1 MKHYYRAIVL
11 ALFCSTT
18 HSMEVMNR
26 EQVEILN
33 QSECCIF
40 NKSIIIKK
48 VNGASLDI
56 VNDTSDWL
64 LSTDGTTLF
73 MCPTNG
79 SYCKDDDY
87 KPDIILYAIQT
98 SIYCINF
105 LFASCTIALHLY
117 FKDLQTEFGVLIVM
131 FCFSLNVD
139 HMIAFVHNRYQFT
152 HKVDESAVCAMFVY
166 LRGITNF
173 LDHSIK
179 CTILI
184 HFTYLMYN
192 SYRAQ
197 SASPSINKI
206 LICEYVVLICFLT
219 TIFSTII
226 IPYDVVVARDAFKT
240 DRGYCAIGFVD
251 GTAAIIFIVQVA
263 FLSVMEL
270 ITFSAGMV
278 FYFLVNKRCCEFK
291 TSDIRVS
298 FVLVTTAGINRVSFL
313 AGYALSH
320 SFGYA
325 FLASSVAT
333 TLEQAVLFIIFITS
347 SKVKSALNP
356 TQ

>member
-1 MKHYYRAIVL
+1 MKHYYRAVFL
-11 ALFCSTT
+11 ALFYTT
-18 HSMEVMNR
+18 IHSMEVMDK
-26 EQVEILN
+26 EQVEVLN

-40 NKSIIIKK
+40 NKSITKK
-48 VNGASLDI
+48 ADGTLLDI
-56 VNDTSDWL
+56 VNDTGDWL
-64 LSTDGTTLF
+64 LLTDGTTLL

-79 SYCKDDDY
+79 SYCEDDY
-87 KPDIILYAIQT
+87 KPDIVLYAVQT

-117 FKDLQTEFGVLIVM
+117 FKDLQTEFGVLIIM
-131 FCFSLNVD
+131 FCFFLNMD

-152 HKVDESAVCAMFVY
+152 HRVDESTVCAMFVY

-197 SASPSINKI
+197 SASSRLNKVLICKYVI
-206 LICEYVVLICFLT
+206 LICLLT
-219 TIFSTII
+219 TIFSTMI

-251 GTAAIIFIVQVA
+251 GTAAIIFIVQLA

-270 ITFSAGMV
+270 VTFSAGMI
-278 FYFLVNKRCCEFK
+278 FYFLVSKRCCEFK

-298 FVLVTTAGINRVSFL
+298 FVLVTTAGITRVSFL